1 MPDQPRHPP
10 QTPLNP
16 ANAAFLERLRSLLPA
31 AALRE
36 TSDAYLREPRGQWTG
51 TAGAVAAPD
60 STEGVAAVV
69 GAAAA
74 ARVPVVPYGG
84 GTGLVGGQTMP
95 EGPAP
100 VLLSLE
106 RMNRVTA
113 VHPRDGAV
121 EAQAGA
127 TLEQVRA
134 AAREQG
140 MLFPLSL
147 ASGGSARIGGIL
159 ATNAGGAGVL
169 RHGNARDLC
178 LGLEA
183 VLPDGAIWN
192 GMKRLRK
199 DNMGYDLRGLLIGS
213 EGTLGVITAAS
224 LRIAALPEIEETAL
238 AAVASPAAALD
249 LLALCRRRLG
259 DGVGA
264 FELMHRT
271 GLAFLKEV
279 FPQMAMPFGDLPEW
293 SVLVDVGLPAGAESG
308 SRLEAVLAEAAE
320 AGLVADGVVAG
331 SEAQRRG
338 LWDVREAIPEANRR
352 IGAVCSHDVS
362 VPLSAAAEFVAAA
375 DREVARFGAF
385 RINCFGHVGDGNL
398 HYNVFPPKGR
408 ARGEFADL
416 AAEIT
421 RAVHDVVDGLG
432 GSVGAEHGV
441 GRLKAAELER
451 YGDPALLAA
460 MRHLKAALDPLGI
473 MNPGAVL
480 RPGAEAA
487 PC

>member
-1 MPDQPRHPP
+1 MPDQPQHPP
-10 QTPLNP
+10 EAPLNP
-16 ANAAFLERLRSLLPA
+16 ADAAFVERLRGLLPA
-31 AALRE
+31 AAFRE
-36 TSDAYLREPRGQWTG
+36 PSDAYLREPRGQWTG
-51 TAGAVAAPD
+51 TAGAVVAPD
-60 STEGVAAVV
+60 SVEGVAAVI

-74 ARVPVVPYGG
+74 ARVPVIPYGG

-100 VLLSLE
+100 ALLCLE

-113 VHPRDGAV
+113 VHPRDGAI

-134 AAREQG
+134 AAREEG

-147 ASGGSARIGGIL
+147 ASGGS
-159 ATNAGGAGVL
+159 
-169 RHGNARDLC
+169 
-178 LGLEA
+178 
-183 VLPDGAIWN
+183 DGAIWN

-199 DNMGYDLRGLLIGS
+199 DNMGYDLRGLLVGS

-224 LRIAALPEIEETAL
+224 LRIVAQPEIEETAL

-271 GLAFLKEV
+271 GFAFLEEV
-279 FPQMAMPFGDLPEW
+279 FPQTSMPFGDMPEW
-293 SVLVDVGLPAGAESG
+293 CALMDVGLPGGAESG
-308 SRLEAVLAEAAE
+308 PRLEAVLAEAAD
-320 AGLVADGVVAG
+320 AGLVDDAVVAA

-338 LWDVREAIPEANRR
+338 LWGLREAIPEANRR

-362 VPLSAAAEFVAAA
+362 VPLGAAPEFVAAA

-408 ARGEFADL
+408 GRGEFADL
-416 AAEIT
+416 AAAIT

-451 YGDPALLAA
+451 YGDPALLEA
-460 MRHLKAALDPLGI
+460 MRRVKAALDPLGI

-480 RPGAEAA
+480 RPRSEAA
-487 PC
+487 C